1 MAADDSGDQNDLKRV
16 KGIGVKVERRLKA
29 EGITNLR
36 QLARTPVTE
45 LAAILDGLPGKYNA
59 DRITREDWLSQA
71 PIPSHSCRRAANSMS
86 TLLPI

>member
-45 LAAILDGLPGKYNA
+45 LAAILDGLPGRYNA
-59 DRITREDWLSQA
+59 DRITREDWLS
-71 PIPSHSCRRAANSMS
+71 
-86 TLLPI
+86 